1 MMSDVLDHHHV
12 FESFRNIY
20 GVSVIL
26 RMLLKMY
33 VQYFPVAG
41 HLICV
46 VLAIC
51 AAPGDLDP
59 SNVFGRLMWDTT
71 MDRSRAWI

>member
-1 MMSDVLDHHHV
+1 MSDVLDHHHV

-33 VQYFPVAG
+33 VQYFPVA
-41 HLICV
+41 
-46 VLAIC
+46 A
-51 AAPGDLDP
+51 
-59 SNVFGRLMWDTT
+59 T
-71 MDRSRAWI
+71 